1 MFSGL
6 GHWAKR
12 KLRMVSFSVLG
23 VTFMGEVL
31 CVMTTNYNLPSDQV
45 TEGHSESRRESVS
58 GVTSLLV
65 SRQEPSPSEG
75 DKRLQSR

>member
-1 MFSGL
+1 
-6 GHWAKR
+6 
-12 KLRMVSFSVLG
+12 
-23 VTFMGEVL
+23 MGEVL